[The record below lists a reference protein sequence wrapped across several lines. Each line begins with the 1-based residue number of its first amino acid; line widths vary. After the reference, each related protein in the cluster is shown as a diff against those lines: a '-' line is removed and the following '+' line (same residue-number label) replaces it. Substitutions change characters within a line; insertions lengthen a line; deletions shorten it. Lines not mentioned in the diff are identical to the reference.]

1 MSFLKLGGVFRNEL
15 STPPLQK
22 TINSKE
28 DVRTHLFQEEQD
40 EPELEATISVI
51 PMVSTFIFRNVTTV
65 MLSQCYTFAS
75 FPM

>member
-1 MSFLKLGGVFRNEL
+1 MFLIVGGVFRNEL

-28 DVRTHLFQEEQD
+28 DVRRHLLQEEQD

-51 PMVSTFIFRNVTTV
+51 PLVSPYIHV
-65 MLSQCYTFAS
+65 MLFRL
-75 FPM
+75 FM

>member
-51 PMVSTFIFRNVTTV
+51 PMVSTFIFRNVTT
-65 MLSQCYTFAS
+65 
-75 FPM
+75 